1 MIFIAILLLSA
12 CDFRLPQ
19 KWETPSWE
27 LPLSV
32 PLYNGSITMFEIID
46 TTGSDLT
53 LDTLDNYSIDTS
65 LVMIYEPCP
74 ESDEDNFDP
83 SDICCVESLPGYN
96 PFDES
101 CPVRVTKPDEYFT
114 VEDGVSID

>member
-19 KWETPSWE
+19 KWETPSWQ

-46 TTGSDLT
+46 TTESDLS
-53 LDTLDNYSIDTS
+53 LDTLDNYSIAVSYTH
-65 LVMIYEPCP
+65 LT
-74 ESDEDNFDP
+74 
-83 SDICCVESLPGYN
+83 LP
-96 PFDES
+96 
-101 CPVRVTKPDEYFT
+101 TKRI
-114 VEDGVSID
+114 V